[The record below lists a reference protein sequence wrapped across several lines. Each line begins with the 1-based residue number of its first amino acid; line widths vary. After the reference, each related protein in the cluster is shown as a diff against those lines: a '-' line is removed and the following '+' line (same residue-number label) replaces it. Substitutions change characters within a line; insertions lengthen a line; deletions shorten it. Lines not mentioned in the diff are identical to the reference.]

1 MANFN
6 ETFKGAK
13 VVEDQIGGYA
23 FKNSLLLRQAFVR
36 KSYSEENGGENN
48 EILEFIGDKVLDL
61 AVIRYLIKRYG
72 SEVCLKN
79 IQGGAW
85 INLNDHI
92 QVEKEF
98 KCDLSEGDLTRLKQK
113 MVQKKALARR
123 IDELEIGRFLIA
135 GEGDKKANISQEDSV
150 KEDLFEAIIGAVA
163 LDCNWDIEK
172 IQNVVEVMLDPDS
185 FIEDDEEDDYVSLI
199 YEWTEQKYGYEPHFR
214 YFEGGV
220 SRSWYVRQPNVIYER
235 LEGTYKLNNYKKSCQ
250 VMLSTDMPVFE
261 GYGESNNQA
270 RKAACRTAYEYLES
284 HSMLLTIKDE
294 IPDPNENDAI
304 NQLEILARRGYF
316 TLPKFDYKESH
327 DENGNPVWTVTCK
340 IDGYDC
346 CFTQISAS
354 KKQAKKQAAFK
365 TLNYIL
371 EHYDSSNKEVLQ

>member
-1 MANFN
+1 MENFN
-6 ETFKGAK
+6 EFYKVAK
-13 VVEDQIGGYA
+13 VVEDQIGGYT

-61 AVIRYLIKRYG
+61 AVIRYLIKRFG
-72 SEVCLKN
+72 SEVCLKK
-79 IQGGAW
+79 IQDAAW
-85 INLNDHI
+85 ININDRI
-92 QVEKEF
+92 KTEKEF
-98 KCDLSEGDLTRLKQK
+98 ECDLSEGELTRLKQK

-123 IDELEIGRFLIA
+123 IDELEIGRFLIV
-135 GEGDKKANISQEDSV
+135 GEGDKKGNISQEDSV

-163 LDCNWDIEK
+163 LDSNWDFEQ

-185 FIEDDEEDDYVSLI
+185 FIEDNEEDDYVSLI
-199 YEWTEQKYGYEPHFR
+199 YEWTERKYGYEPHFK

-220 SRSWYVRQPNVIYER
+220 SRSWYTSQPNVIYER

-250 VMLSTDMPVFE
+250 VMMSMDMPVFV

-270 RKAACRTAYEYLES
+270 RKAACRTAYEYLDS
-284 HSMLLTIKDE
+284 HSMLFTIKDE
-294 IPDPNENDAI
+294 ISDPNENEAI

-316 TLPKFDYKESH
+316 ALPEYEYKESH
-327 DENGNPVWTVTCK
+327 DDNGNPVWTVKCRVE
-340 IDGYDC
+340 GFDC
-346 CFTQISAS
+346 CFVRVSSS
-354 KKQAKKQAAFK
+354 KKQAKKLTAFK

-371 EHYDSSNKEVLQ
+371 EHYDSSDEGVLQ